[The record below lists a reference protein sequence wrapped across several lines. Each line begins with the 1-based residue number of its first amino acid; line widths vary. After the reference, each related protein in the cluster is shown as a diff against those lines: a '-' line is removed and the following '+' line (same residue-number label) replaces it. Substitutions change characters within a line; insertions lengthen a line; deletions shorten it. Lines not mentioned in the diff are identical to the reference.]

1 VSDDVRLGLIVAGV
15 AAVLLA
21 VVWRFVVVSGRR
33 RRIQKG
39 LRASDPQD
47 RARAGIVLVDQGLH
61 RSARVLLA
69 HVATEQDV
77 RVNHAIAL
85 AVARRQWEPV
95 DTLPV
100 RQLREWASR
109 ELEQR
114 GESISAFGPA
124 VTRLSDMGGPRPP
137 DDQPAAGTTEP
148 ATSGPVAAE
157 PVASDPLADE
167 SPDAAPA
174 DPTPGVRWRADH
186 PGSG

>member
-1 VSDDVRLGLIVAGV
+1 MSDNLRLGLIVAGV
-15 AAVLLA
+15 AAVALA
-21 VVWRFVVVSGRR
+21 IIWRLVVVNGRR
-33 RRIQKG
+33 RRIRKG
-39 LRASDPQD
+39 LRATDPQD
-47 RARAGIVLVDQGLH
+47 RARAGILLVDEGLH

-69 HVATEQDV
+69 HVATEADA

-100 RQLREWASR
+100 RQLREWAAK

-114 GESISAFGPA
+114 GERVSAFGPA

-137 DDQPAAGTTEP
+137 DDRAPTATPEPAAPEP
-148 ATSGPVAAE
+148 AAPEPIASEPVAAPE
-157 PVASDPLADE
+157 
-167 SPDAAPA
+167 AAAA
-174 DPTPGVRWRADH
+174 DPTSEVRWRADQ